1 MSRKLF
7 ATTLVPLETWFLT
20 GVAILLVITLVTPT
34 AFFVAPQRASAES
47 TVSCLGG
54 AAVGLF
60 SFFLPPQISGIRVT
74 APSAETG
81 IGATAVS
88 TIGECV
94 NEIVLKP
101 LARAMIRLVLQQV
114 TASIINWINNTP
126 GTGRPS
132 FVMNLTLHLQS
143 LGDAVALPFINQVRT
158 ALNPQFGAAIA
169 SSLLTNY
176 ALGTSVGGFLAGNQ
190 STLARVSPNPG
201 AFLAGNWSKG
211 GIPAWFEL
219 TTKNQNNPYMLYPAA
234 QSELQKLVNQAQTN
248 RRQDLSQSGGFLSW
262 CGNNSTSASACV
274 ANSDGT
280 CNTSVGCFPDDEAPT
295 GCSRSGAG
303 INPGASC
310 IDSNGKQVNAQTPGT
325 VIRDYTKEVL
335 TADIAQLIDPNDIN
349 AALVAIFQAAINQGI
364 KGITTSLFSAS
375 ETSSARPQAITSQL
389 YNSAT
394 SNLNATQSANSIA
407 QAKLSQINDYT
418 TAWGAIGTA
427 ANSALGSATSLKNNP
442 SCASQAGA
450 ADTAIGEA
458 TSVVN
463 QAQAAQSSV
472 SATRDLA
479 LRVQEEATSNP
490 TRAVTDAQTL
500 QTMPPSAAQVASA
513 EQEARTTLG
522 GVTANPAGSLAVSGG
537 TLFDR
542 MNLMSVNANALNAN
556 NCATP

>member
-1 MSRKLF
+1 MSAQGAIGCIGTALG
-7 ATTLVPLETWFLT
+7 LT
-20 GVAILLVITLVTPT
+20 GIFSV
-34 AFFVAPQRASAES
+34 
-47 TVSCLGG
+47 GG
-54 AAVGLF
+54 G
-60 SFFLPPQISGIRVT
+60 
-74 APSAETG
+74 G
-81 IGATAVS
+81 IGLGVPVIPSDALTNAGTLGATS
-88 TIGECV
+88 GSCV
-94 NEIVLKP
+94 NEVILKP

-143 LGDAVALPFINQVRT
+143 VGDAVALPFINQVRT

-169 SSLLTNY
+169 SSLLANY

-190 STLARVSPNPG
+190 STLARVSSNPS
-201 AFLAGNWSKG
+201 AFLAGNWSRG
-211 GIPAWFEL
+211 GIPAWFAL
-219 TTKNQNNPYMLYPAA
+219 NQNQNNPYVLYPAA
-234 QSELQKLVNQAQTN
+234 QSELQKLVSQAQTN

-262 CGNNSTSASACV
+262 CGNNSTTASACV
-274 ANSDGT
+274 PDSNGA
-280 CNTSVGCFPDDEAPT
+280 CPAHCITSENEEQAR
-295 GCSRSGAG
+295 CSPRAG
-303 INPGASC
+303 INPGTSC
-310 IDSNGKQVNAQTPGT
+310 IDSDGKQVNAQTPGT

-335 TADIAQLIDPNDIN
+335 TADIAQLINPNDIN
-349 AALVAIFQAAINQGI
+349 AALVAIFTAAINQGI
-364 KGITTSLFSAS
+364 KGLTTGLFGAS

-407 QAKLSQINDYT
+407 QAKLSQISDYT
-418 TAWGAIGTA
+418 AAWGAIGTA

-442 SCASQAGA
+442 ACASQVSA

-479 LRVQEEATSNP
+479 LKVQQEATGNP
-490 TRAVTDAQTL
+490 TLAATDAQKL
-500 QTMPPSAAQVASA
+500 STMPPSAAEVTSA
-513 EQEARTTLG
+513 EENARTTLPG
-522 GVTANPAGSLAVSGG
+522 ATANPAGSLLVSGG
-537 TLFDR
+537 TIFDR
-542 MNLMSVNANALNAN
+542 MNLLSVNANALNAN